1 MVPRF
6 NAEGLVCPDRHYCIL
21 PLARLDDMDGVL
33 EFDPRRNHSAGA
45 IRGVS
50 GAIANLRPCA
60 VASRDSHREVAER
73 WMN

>member
-33 EFDPRRNHSAGA
+33 EFDPRRNHLDISVGRQE
-45 IRGVS
+45 IG
-50 GAIANLRPCA
+50 
-60 VASRDSHREVAER
+60 SR
-73 WMN
+73 